1 MKDRQERL
9 TIADLYPRLKEAQ
22 LQEAEEN
29 LERYLE
35 LVVRIFERIEA
46 DPVAYRQF
54 KSLTAS
60 KPRPKMNHQRS
71 NPSANS

>member
-1 MKDRQERL
+1 MEGRQERL
-9 TIADLYPRLKEAQ
+9 TIADLYPRLNKDH
-22 LQEAEEN
+22 LKEAEEN
-29 LERYLE
+29 LDRYLE
-35 LVVRIFERIEA
+35 LVLRIFERVED

-71 NPSANS
+71 IPSANN